1 MSYNPLW
8 NTATP
13 PVSPT
18 KGRQVRDKLEASP
31 TGRAKC
37 RRCGEKIEK
46 GTKRVGIQGQIQT
59 PQGYPVWRPRYYH
72 SDCVSEETK
81 RKLHLDPPK
90 KRAAKRAKKEEK
102 STVKLKPKLR
112 KQLEADLRGLRQSFA
127 AMQNCDDYKI
137 YPIKSL
143 DDIVKRLPTNE
154 TELKECWGIK
164 EKRCD
169 QYGSSILRVVNFYLD
184 QQQEQEQQ
192 KKPRGKR
199 SASSTS
205 ARANRRRN
213 NNTVASDSAA
223 NNDDEVE
230 VGPTLSVEDIV
241 AQRVR
246 DAEARGEVFEI
257 VDEE

>member
-1 MSYNPLW
+1 MSENPLW

-13 PVSPT
+13 PVSPK
-18 KGRQVRDKLEASP
+18 KGRHVRDKLEASP

-90 KRAAKRAKKEEK
+90 KRAKRAKKGEK

-143 DDIVKRLPTNE
+143 DDIVKKLPTNE

-169 QYGSSILRVVNFYLD
+169 QYGSSILRVVNFYLE
-184 QQQEQEQQ
+184 QQEQDQQ

-205 ARANRRRN
+205 TRANHQRN
-213 NNTVASDSAA
+213 NNTVASGSAAVA